1 MQLASTGLAHLAL
14 RVTDMARTRQFYV
27 DTLRFE
33 PLQELPGV
41 LICNVYGTFI
51 AFHGNAAQTPSHD
64 RFDPYRVGLDHLA
77 LGVPT
82 LSTLE
87 TMKRELDRAGVTNN
101 GIEHHALT
109 QANYISFYDPDG
121 IAWELYVSARQ

>member
-14 RVTDMARTRQFYV
+14 RVTDIARTRHFYV

-33 PLQELPGV
+33 PLQELAGI
-41 LICNVYGTFI
+41 LICNVYGPFI
-51 AFHGNAAQTPSHD
+51 AFLGNATQTPSHD
-64 RFDPYRVGLDHLA
+64 RFDPYRVGLDHFA

-87 TMKRELDRAGVTNN
+87 TMKRELDRTGVANN
-101 GIEHHALT
+101 GIEHDALT
-109 QANYISFYDPDG
+109 QANYISFYDPDS
-121 IAWELYVSARQ
+121 IAWELYVSASQ